1 MIRYKLIDRNEGLK
15 QIDDYHKNMNESIED
30 ILNIL
35 ENLNLDDLKKE
46 FITFYLESPYF
57 EKTTQSNITWPLI
70 HQFVNKP
77 KKYNNL
83 S

>member
-1 MIRYKLIDRNEGLK
+1 MGIVY
-15 QIDDYHKNMNESIED
+15 DDYHKNMNESIED

-57 EKTTQSNITWPLI
+57 EKTTQSNIT
-70 HQFVNKP
+70 
-77 KKYNNL
+77 
-83 S
+83 

>member
-57 EKTTQSNITWPLI
+57 EKTTQSNIT
-70 HQFVNKP
+70 
-77 KKYNNL
+77 
-83 S
+83 

>member
-1 MIRYKLIDRNEGLK
+1 PMLFLLLK
-15 QIDDYHKNMNESIED
+15 TVSTFMGIVYDDYHKNMNESIED

-57 EKTTQSNITWPLI
+57 EKTTQSNIT
-70 HQFVNKP
+70 
-77 KKYNNL
+77 
-83 S
+83 